1 MNPWRLP
8 AKRWSILQ
16 HMLLAS
22 LLVLVVAAAGWTWGQ
37 VSRTALSASRAELQE
52 LHSQLKS
59 AQRASASPSSTG
71 FTQSLP
77 GARQSEDI
85 VREIGRSAQT
95 LGVQVVS
102 LSIEPR
108 AATAT
113 EFGRVQFSLVVSAQY
128 RAVKSWIAE
137 LLSQYP
143 RLGVASMSM
152 RNSANDPSRL
162 DISMIMVLITK
173 D

>member
-22 LLVLVVAAAGWTWGQ
+22 LLVLGVAAASWIWGQ
-37 VSRTALSASRAELQE
+37 VSRNALSASRAELLE
-52 LHSQLKS
+52 LRSQQKS
-59 AQRASASPSSTG
+59 VQRASTSPSSTSLAQ
-71 FTQSLP
+71 TLP

-85 VREIGRSAQT
+85 VREIGRSAQA
-95 LGVQVVS
+95 LGVKVVS

-137 LLSQYP
+137 LLSRYP

-152 RNSANDPSRL
+152 QNSANDPSQL